1 MCSIP
6 ISVFL
11 VSPYNLPFGSSIIV
25 QVTASNLYGSSNP
38 VIGNGAVILTLPT
51 APIVSN
57 FPSLTD

>member
-1 MCSIP
+1 
-6 ISVFL
+6 
-11 VSPYNLPFGSSIIV
+11 LPFGSSIIV